1 MGDAGGSGMESA
13 VAGLSLYVLWVLA
26 VLFFVTLWFAAMLDI
41 AGRSRAGLFTATQLA
56 SMAAAVSVA
65 AVLAV
70 VCASAVIP
78 PERPGDL
85 AAAVPSVERC
95 GDSGNARGTFI
106 FSFGIEQ
113 PSYGAR
119 DCGEEGSRS

>member
-1 MGDAGGSGMESA
+1 MGTAA
-13 VAGLSLYVLWVLA
+13 AGLSLYLFWVLT

-41 AGRSRAGLFTATQLA
+41 AGRSRGGLFTATQLA

-70 VCASAVIP
+70 VSASAVLP
-78 PERPGDL
+78 PERTGDL
-85 AAAVPSVERC
+85 AAAVPSAERC
-95 GDSGNARGTFI
+95 EDSGDARGTFI

-119 DCGEEGSRS
+119 GCGEGHPRS